1 MNETPSDLKFLDS
14 HEWVKVD
21 DNTVIVGISDHA
33 QNELGEVVF
42 VELPA
47 IGDEFVSGDE
57 AAVVESVKAASEVY
71 TPLSGEVIEVNEALE
86 ENPELVNTSPY
97 EDGWFFKLRVS
108 DENLGSTDMTIKNN
122 PFESNLG
129 WVVDFSD
136 VERDFI
142 AKENLIEIQ
151 KINKLK
157 LVGVLLNEKGILR
170 SGQKIIKDD
179 FEGEVTSGTFSPY
192 IKKSIGLARVPMAIN
207 GDANVQIRNKLLN
220 VKLLSLPFIRKG
232 KIMI

>member
-71 TPLSGEVIEVNEALE
+71 TPMSGEVIEVNEALE
-86 ENPELVNTSPY
+86 ESPELVNTSPY

-108 DENLGSTDMTIKNN
+108 DENLGSIDSLMTAEEYSSMLDGN
-122 PFESNLG
+122 S
-129 WVVDFSD
+129 
-136 VERDFI
+136 
-142 AKENLIEIQ
+142 
-151 KINKLK
+151 
-157 LVGVLLNEKGILR
+157 
-170 SGQKIIKDD
+170 
-179 FEGEVTSGTFSPY
+179 
-192 IKKSIGLARVPMAIN
+192 
-207 GDANVQIRNKLLN
+207 
-220 VKLLSLPFIRKG
+220 
-232 KIMI
+232 

>member
-71 TPLSGEVIEVNEALE
+71 TPISGEVIEVNEALE

-97 EDGWFFKLRVS
+97 EDGWFFKLKVS
-108 DENLGSTDMTIKNN
+108 DENLGSIDSLMTTEEYSSMLDGN
-122 PFESNLG
+122 S
-129 WVVDFSD
+129 
-136 VERDFI
+136 
-142 AKENLIEIQ
+142 
-151 KINKLK
+151 
-157 LVGVLLNEKGILR
+157 
-170 SGQKIIKDD
+170 
-179 FEGEVTSGTFSPY
+179 
-192 IKKSIGLARVPMAIN
+192 
-207 GDANVQIRNKLLN
+207 
-220 VKLLSLPFIRKG
+220 
-232 KIMI
+232 

>member
-14 HEWVKVD
+14 HEWIKVD

-71 TPLSGEVIEVNEALE
+71 TPISGEVIEVNEALE

-97 EDGWFFKLRVS
+97 EEGWFFKLKVS
-108 DENLGSTDMTIKNN
+108 DENLGSIDSLMTAEEYSSMLDGN
-122 PFESNLG
+122 S
-129 WVVDFSD
+129 
-136 VERDFI
+136 
-142 AKENLIEIQ
+142 
-151 KINKLK
+151 
-157 LVGVLLNEKGILR
+157 
-170 SGQKIIKDD
+170 
-179 FEGEVTSGTFSPY
+179 
-192 IKKSIGLARVPMAIN
+192 
-207 GDANVQIRNKLLN
+207 
-220 VKLLSLPFIRKG
+220 
-232 KIMI
+232 

>member
-21 DNTVIVGISDHA
+21 DNTAIVGISDHA

-71 TPLSGEVIEVNEALE
+71 TPLSGEVIEINEALE
-86 ENPELVNTSPY
+86 ENPEFVNTSPY

-108 DENLGSTDMTIKNN
+108 DENLGSIDSLMTAEEYSSMLDGN
-122 PFESNLG
+122 S
-129 WVVDFSD
+129 
-136 VERDFI
+136 
-142 AKENLIEIQ
+142 
-151 KINKLK
+151 
-157 LVGVLLNEKGILR
+157 
-170 SGQKIIKDD
+170 
-179 FEGEVTSGTFSPY
+179 
-192 IKKSIGLARVPMAIN
+192 
-207 GDANVQIRNKLLN
+207 
-220 VKLLSLPFIRKG
+220 
-232 KIMI
+232 

>member
-71 TPLSGEVIEVNEALE
+71 TPISGEVIEVNEALE

-97 EDGWFFKLRVS
+97 EDGWFFKLKVS
-108 DENLGSTDMTIKNN
+108 DENLVSIDSLMTAEEYSSMLDGN
-122 PFESNLG
+122 S
-129 WVVDFSD
+129 
-136 VERDFI
+136 
-142 AKENLIEIQ
+142 
-151 KINKLK
+151 
-157 LVGVLLNEKGILR
+157 
-170 SGQKIIKDD
+170 
-179 FEGEVTSGTFSPY
+179 
-192 IKKSIGLARVPMAIN
+192 
-207 GDANVQIRNKLLN
+207 
-220 VKLLSLPFIRKG
+220 
-232 KIMI
+232 

>member
-97 EDGWFFKLRVS
+97 EDGWFFKLKVS
-108 DENLGSTDMTIKNN
+108 DENLGSTDGLMTAEEYSSMLDGN
-122 PFESNLG
+122 S
-129 WVVDFSD
+129 
-136 VERDFI
+136 
-142 AKENLIEIQ
+142 
-151 KINKLK
+151 
-157 LVGVLLNEKGILR
+157 
-170 SGQKIIKDD
+170 
-179 FEGEVTSGTFSPY
+179 
-192 IKKSIGLARVPMAIN
+192 
-207 GDANVQIRNKLLN
+207 
-220 VKLLSLPFIRKG
+220 
-232 KIMI
+232 

>member
-97 EDGWFFKLRVS
+97 EEGWFFKLRVS
-108 DENLGSTDMTIKNN
+108 DENLGSIDSLMTAEEYSSMLDGN
-122 PFESNLG
+122 S
-129 WVVDFSD
+129 
-136 VERDFI
+136 
-142 AKENLIEIQ
+142 
-151 KINKLK
+151 
-157 LVGVLLNEKGILR
+157 
-170 SGQKIIKDD
+170 
-179 FEGEVTSGTFSPY
+179 
-192 IKKSIGLARVPMAIN
+192 
-207 GDANVQIRNKLLN
+207 
-220 VKLLSLPFIRKG
+220 
-232 KIMI
+232 

>member
-21 DNTVIVGISDHA
+21 DKTVIVGISDHA

-86 ENPELVNTSPY
+86 ESPELVNTSPY

-108 DENLGSTDMTIKNN
+108 DENLGSIDSLMTAEEYSSMLDGN
-122 PFESNLG
+122 S
-129 WVVDFSD
+129 
-136 VERDFI
+136 
-142 AKENLIEIQ
+142 
-151 KINKLK
+151 
-157 LVGVLLNEKGILR
+157 
-170 SGQKIIKDD
+170 
-179 FEGEVTSGTFSPY
+179 
-192 IKKSIGLARVPMAIN
+192 
-207 GDANVQIRNKLLN
+207 
-220 VKLLSLPFIRKG
+220 
-232 KIMI
+232 

>member
-14 HEWVKVD
+14 HEWIKED
-21 DNTVIVGISDHA
+21 DNTVVVGISDHA

-97 EDGWFFKLRVS
+97 EDGWFFKLKVS
-108 DENLGSTDMTIKNN
+108 DENLGSTDGLMTAEEYSSMLDGN
-122 PFESNLG
+122 S
-129 WVVDFSD
+129 
-136 VERDFI
+136 
-142 AKENLIEIQ
+142 
-151 KINKLK
+151 
-157 LVGVLLNEKGILR
+157 
-170 SGQKIIKDD
+170 
-179 FEGEVTSGTFSPY
+179 
-192 IKKSIGLARVPMAIN
+192 
-207 GDANVQIRNKLLN
+207 
-220 VKLLSLPFIRKG
+220 
-232 KIMI
+232 

>member
-86 ENPELVNTSPY
+86 ENPELVNISPY
-97 EDGWFFKLRVS
+97 EDGWFFKLKVS
-108 DENLGSTDMTIKNN
+108 DENL
-122 PFESNLG
+122 ESIDSLMSAEEYSSML
-129 WVVDFSD
+129 D
-136 VERDFI
+136 
-142 AKENLIEIQ
+142 
-151 KINKLK
+151 
-157 LVGVLLNEKGILR
+157 
-170 SGQKIIKDD
+170 
-179 FEGEVTSGTFSPY
+179 
-192 IKKSIGLARVPMAIN
+192 
-207 GDANVQIRNKLLN
+207 
-220 VKLLSLPFIRKG
+220 LSLIH
-232 KIMI
+232 I

>member
-86 ENPELVNTSPY
+86 ESPELVNTSPY

-108 DENLGSTDMTIKNN
+108 DENLGSVDSLMTAEEYSSMLDGN
-122 PFESNLG
+122 S
-129 WVVDFSD
+129 
-136 VERDFI
+136 
-142 AKENLIEIQ
+142 
-151 KINKLK
+151 
-157 LVGVLLNEKGILR
+157 
-170 SGQKIIKDD
+170 
-179 FEGEVTSGTFSPY
+179 
-192 IKKSIGLARVPMAIN
+192 
-207 GDANVQIRNKLLN
+207 
-220 VKLLSLPFIRKG
+220 
-232 KIMI
+232 